1 MRWKKRQIKEE
12 KVVAN
17 VFCSWL
23 LAIYAPEIAS
33 PLEMKCRERAGRSA
47 KGKMVEEDRG
57 AVIDLRETFSH
68 DLLVPRKIG
77 DMARTPLGKTR
88 SLPLQCLAE
97 VLEVKIKEGT
107 SCQDEQ
113 YGTLP
118 RVFRDRKSL
127 RQ

>member
-1 MRWKKRQIKEE
+1 MEE
-12 KVVAN
+12 EADKGRKGGREC
-17 VFCSWL
+17 FL
-23 LAIYAPEIAS
+23 FLAAGDLCARNRIAPGNEMSRAS
-33 PLEMKCRERAGRSA
+33 RTLGEGKNGR
-47 KGKMVEEDRG
+47 GG
-57 AVIDLRETFSH
+57 PGGGDLRETFSH